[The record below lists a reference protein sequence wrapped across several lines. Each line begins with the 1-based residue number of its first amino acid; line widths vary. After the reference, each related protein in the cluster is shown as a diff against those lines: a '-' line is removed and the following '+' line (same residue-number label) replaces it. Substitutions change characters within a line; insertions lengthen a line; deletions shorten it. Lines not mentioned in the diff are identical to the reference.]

1 MAAVWRWL
9 LLMHLFL
16 LPQFFLT
23 KPFSIV
29 ERTGNVTYHLGDH
42 ACSSVIGYTLLPIQR
57 LLTNYTEILIYC
69 LRELSGFALS
79 LDLKFIAIG
88 AITMIA
94 IHCLTALV
102 IKTRKLR
109 MTMKEL
115 NKLQRDMR
123 TSKTSADSWKLHYEE
138 MKESFGQI
146 KEEAASKAE
155 EYRTTTEA
163 ECVRNTN
170 MLEVLK
176 GELVALTNT
185 CEKKEKRLVAMG
197 ITCELREKI
206 AAMAVRKLE
215 AELAAMV
222 QLCQEKEA
230 ALQQKM
236 AQEEAQQ
243 LQMEEYRKRICA
255 PKGELEGGE
264 NAHKALVEFHKK
276 AWQIA
281 VKESRNEEVA
291 IKEIGCEQVAMKE
304 GGCDQKDY
312 QSGQAPMQE
321 NQHGRG
327 KEDWS
332 GRAEGAGRRGRGQG
346 GWYRPRPRQRQ
357 REWMQHCDR

>member
-1 MAAVWRWL
+1 
-9 LLMHLFL
+9 
-16 LPQFFLT
+16 
-23 KPFSIV
+23 
-29 ERTGNVTYHLGDH
+29 
-42 ACSSVIGYTLLPIQR
+42 
-57 LLTNYTEILIYC
+57 
-69 LRELSGFALS
+69 
-79 LDLKFIAIG
+79 
-88 AITMIA
+88 
-94 IHCLTALV
+94 

-109 MTMKEL
+109 MTVKEL
-115 NKLQRDMR
+115 NKLQQDMR
-123 TSKTSADSWKLHYEE
+123 ASKTSADSWKLHYEE

-170 MLEVLK
+170 MFEVLK
-176 GELVALTNT
+176 GELVAITNT

-215 AELAAMV
+215 AMAAKSQKKEEELAAMV

-243 LQMEEYRKRICA
+243 LLMEEYKKRICA
-255 PKGELEGGE
+255 PKRELEGCE
-264 NAHKALVEFHKK
+264 NALKALVEGENQ
-276 AWQIA
+276 QID
-281 VKESRNEEVA
+281 VKESDNQQVDVTDQGSDQVKDQLQHDAQQHKLAQEEGRVYKKR
-291 IKEIGCEQVAMKE
+291 IRVEFGTYRPKIGWGSADQRQNDERFSQT
-304 GGCDQKDY
+304 QKDY

-321 NQHGRG
+321 NRHGCG
-327 KEDWS
+327 NEDWS

-346 GWYRPRPRQRQ
+346 GWYRPRQRQ